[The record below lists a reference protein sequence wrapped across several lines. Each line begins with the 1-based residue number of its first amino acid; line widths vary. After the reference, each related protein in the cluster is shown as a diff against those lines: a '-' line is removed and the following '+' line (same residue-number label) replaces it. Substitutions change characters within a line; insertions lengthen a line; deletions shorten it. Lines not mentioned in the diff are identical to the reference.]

1 MQAGKN
7 CCEVQLF
14 PLRLLQFAIKNYLC
28 KLNMKIFRTILVVVS
43 ILVTAVACQELPA
56 YLTGEQVVARVG
68 ERELTATEVGSA
80 VPQSLSTADS
90 TAFAELYVNRWVKR
104 MLKVQEAEVLFS
116 SSAADIDKQ
125 VEEYRNSLLAR
136 KVDQYYVDRAIDTT
150 FTDEQIQTYY
160 EAHADDF
167 LLDRTLV
174 KGRIVRFPESYRRA
188 QTLYSLMSS
197 SREDKQRDFIEICTK
212 NDFHLSDYT
221 RQWVDYS
228 QFLSELPVVSSMGNR
243 LLKMGT
249 VQNLRDNYSI
259 YYLEITAILRP
270 GERAPIERVEHT
282 IRRIL
287 YNARQ
292 NEIIRSHEEDLYR
305 EAELREDVAIYSNE
319 TNRTE

>member
-1 MQAGKN
+1 
-7 CCEVQLF
+7 
-14 PLRLLQFAIKNYLC
+14 
-28 KLNMKIFRTILVVVS
+28 MKRFRTILLCAS
-43 ILVTAVACQELPA
+43 IALSAVGCQELPS

-80 VPQSLSTADS
+80 VPQSLPTADS
-90 TAFAELYVNRWVKR
+90 IAFAELYVNRWVKR
-104 MLKVQEAEVLFS
+104 TLKVQEAEVLFS

-125 VEEYRNSLLAR
+125 VEEYRNSLLVR
-136 KVDQYYVDRAIDTT
+136 KVDQYYVDRGIDTT
-150 FTDEQIQTYY
+150 FTDEQIRDYY
-160 EAHADDF
+160 NVHAGDF
-167 LLDRTLV
+167 RLDRTLV

-197 SREDKQRDFIEICTK
+197 SNADKQRDFLEICTK

-221 RQWVDYS
+221 EHWVDYS
-228 QFLSELPVVSSMGNR
+228 KFLAELPVVSSMGNS
-243 LLKMGT
+243 LLKKGK
-249 VQNLRDNYSI
+249 VQNLRDNHSI
-259 YYLEITAILRP
+259 YYLEIKEILRP
-270 GERAPIERVEHT
+270 GDRAPIERVEQT

-305 EAELREDVAIYSNE
+305 AAEEREDVAIYKNE